1 MFFESEILD
10 AICKGAV
17 LSALGIFWVIFLVRL
32 VGLRSF
38 SKMTNFDFVMTV
50 AMGSLLAGM
59 SQSDNVT
66 GLLQTMVAMGSLFAT
81 QYVVAKIRQNWP
93 RFDEL
98 VQNTPKVLM
107 RDGVILHD
115 MLRKTRVSEEDLIA
129 KLREANALD
138 LSKVAAVI
146 LETTGDISVL
156 HGGRADDK
164 LYTGVA
170 DMPGKPAA

>member
-10 AICKGAV
+10 AICKGALLSV
-17 LSALGIFWVIFLVRL
+17 LGLFWIIFLVRI

-50 AMGSLLAGM
+50 AMGSLLAGA
-59 SQSDNVT
+59 SQSREWT
-66 GLLQTMVAMGSLFAT
+66 GLLQTMTAMASLFAT
-81 QYVVAKIRQNWP
+81 QYGVAKVRQTWP
-93 RFDEL
+93 RFDAL

-115 MLRKTRVSEEDLIA
+115 ALRKTRVSEEDLIA
-129 KLREANALD
+129 KLREANAMD
-138 LSKVAAVI
+138 LSNVAAVI
-146 LETTGDISVL
+146 LETTGDVSVL
-156 HGGRADDK
+156 HGGRPDDA

-170 DMPGKPAA
+170 DVSGKPAA